1 MSTRERRERYMR
13 SMSLTHLLIAVVAL
27 IECLLLITFTTYS
40 WIESSSSLIIAS
52 GDGGNTPMA
61 IASALDYQVTIDHSS
76 GGTSGVINLGGNNG
90 DHAYYSDNR
99 YFSYAKTS
107 SPDGKTFYF
116 PYTDLAG
123 NEAYRAGDT
132 ADYNTDYT
140 YIDFE
145 LKNTGTEKSVYFL
158 SNQIFSYASGSATG
172 SVPGYILDAMRISIQ
187 KNSEAPMIFA
197 NTNSTATTP
206 VSSTSFNPAAVGNAS
221 YTPHLISDYTFPA
234 SASDP
239 SAEAI
244 FNSSSGTAQDPT
256 KDKISIRVWFESR
269 DPGYLA
275 HKSDVD
281 AVLGSSVIRL
291 SFTLAFESVF
301 TDTVYF
307 DDYAFSVY
315 DHAEGRHVTE
325 EASGLGYRM
334 YFHAYDSKVGD
345 YANYAMSQSGTQLGD
360 GSLRWQ
366 CSLPIPYVIDH
377 LKANGTE
384 FSNAYFFYGA
394 AGATGDPTSAVYK
407 WMLSDI
413 GHFSTVTTTS
423 TDASGNEALVTC
435 LSSDTKVIR
444 NLGGVKSGSQQTSY
458 NLGIG
463 GAIEGWAEFVTSSSE
478 SLTMINVNDRATGLT
493 GGDYNMTASG
503 YDPYQYVTSGA
514 SAGHN
519 VVVWDGSSMPYKL
532 YYYDI
537 PKTLNDTAFSYII
550 FNNGLSGGG
559 GNESGHKGDGQD
571 ISDLNGVCYYCTA
584 GDVGYVTIQEM
595 SDTGSMPITPL
606 PDSSDYVRIYFYN
619 NVGQYRT
626 EWSDG
631 YVRAYVK
638 YGSSEIESFP
648 GQKMTMIA
656 TDDIIEKY
664 HHLYLNRVADSTASS
679 TTSAATAKQTIRPYY
694 DTTDNVYKAY
704 VPASWLQSGTYLHYN
719 NSNYY
724 DDAADKIRFALGA
737 AAQTDSAYT
746 YTMLGYTEQQALS
759 ALTAGTGYGTWS
771 AVREVRFATEL
782 IDTQIF
788 AANAYKLSVSGD
800 GSTYYSYAMAP
811 ADTLG
816 LTFKAWLPSSFCSTD
831 GRVRFLRYA
840 AYNTEANSPSGTWY
854 PHAFAAADT
863 TYYAVDPTAAAA
875 NASSQIRGYFHVA
888 VINDASAENLVYD
901 IINGDHVA
909 GSKLEYSFNGSSY
922 TKMFSVENG
931 AAVDGTVDGRTY
943 RVTDSTRRWIVPC
956 VANGTAYDT
965 VYIKWT
971 PYPGTEFNYTVSL
984 SDGIYFNIAEGF
996 TV

>member
-52 GDGGNTPMA
+52 GEGGNSPMA
-61 IASALDYQVTIDHSS
+61 IASALDYQVSIDHSS
-76 GGTSGVINLGGNNG
+76 GGTTGVINLGGSNG
-90 DHAYYSDNR
+90 EHAYYSDNR

-116 PYTDLAG
+116 PYENLAG

-158 SNQIFSYASGSATG
+158 SDHIFSYDSGSATG
-172 SVPGYILDAMRISIQ
+172 AVPECIEDAMRISIQ
-187 KNSEAPMIFA
+187 KNSEAPLILS
-197 NTNSTATTP
+197 NKGVVTTP
-206 VSSTSFNPAAVGNAS
+206 VSSASFNPSAVDNES
-221 YTPHLISDYTFPA
+221 YTPELISEHTFPA
-234 SASDP
+234 SAGDP
-239 SAEAI
+239 SAEPL
-244 FNSSSGTAQDPT
+244 FNSSTGTAADPT
-256 KDKISIRVWFESR
+256 LDKISIRVWFEAR
-269 DPGYLA
+269 DPGYLNSKA
-275 HKSDVD
+275 AVD
-281 AVLGSSVIRL
+281 AVLGSSVINL
-291 SFTLAFESVF
+291 NFTLVFESIF

-325 EASGLGYRM
+325 EASGSGYRM
-334 YFHAYDSKVGD
+334 YFHAYDSKIGA
-345 YANYAMSQSGTQLGD
+345 YANYAMSQSGVQPAD
-360 GSLRWQ
+360 GALRWQ

-377 LKANGTE
+377 LKSDGAE

-394 AGATGDPTSAVYK
+394 ASSTGDPSSAVYK

-413 GHFSTVTTTS
+413 GHFATVTTTG

-435 LSSDTKVIR
+435 LSDNTKTIR
-444 NLGGVKSGSQQTSY
+444 NVGVVKSGSEQTSY

-463 GAIEGWAEFVTSSSE
+463 SAIEGWAEFVTSSSE
-478 SLTMINVNDRATGLT
+478 SLTMINVKDRATGLT

-503 YDPYQYVTSGA
+503 YDPYQFITTGA
-514 SAGHN
+514 STGHE
-519 VVVWDGSSMPYKL
+519 VATWDGSSMPYKL
-532 YYYDI
+532 YYYDL
-537 PKTLNDTAFSYII
+537 PKTYNSKTISFII
-550 FNNGLSGGG
+550 FNNGLSDG
-559 GNESGHKGDGQD
+559 GNQSGNID
-571 ISDLNGVCYYCTA
+571 ISNINDLNGRCYYATA
-584 GDVGYVTIQEM
+584 GAYEYITIRPM
-595 SDTGSMPITPL
+595 SDVSGMPIAAL
-606 PDSSDYVRIYFYN
+606 PADSDYVRVYFYN

-626 EWSDG
+626 AWSED
-631 YVRAYVK
+631 YVRIHADYH
-638 YGSSEIESFP
+638 GSKPAEWP
-648 GQKMTMIA
+648 GLKMTRLPSVNMV
-656 TDDIIEKY
+656 EKY
-664 HHLYLNRVADSTASS
+664 NHLYLNRVADSVAAS

-788 AANAYKLSVSGD
+788 AANAYKLSVSAD

-811 ADTLG
+811 ADALG
-816 LTFKAWLPSSFCSTD
+816 LTFKAWVPSSFCATD
-831 GRVRFLRYA
+831 GRVRFQRYA
-840 AYNTEANSPSGTWY
+840 AYNTAANSPSGTWY
-854 PHAFAAADT
+854 PHAFAATDT

-875 NASSQIRGYFHVA
+875 NAAAQVRGYFHVA
-888 VINDASAENLVYD
+888 VITDASAENLVYD
-901 IINGDHVA
+901 IINTDHVA
-909 GSKLEYSFNGSSY
+909 GSMLQYSFDGSNY
-922 TKMFSVENG
+922 TTMFSVSNN

-984 SDGIYFNIAEGF
+984 SNGIYFNIAEGF